1 MDESEELHSR
11 RTKAPV
17 DIHGKSDK
25 MDTRR
30 NVLTIMS
37 TFVFFRVSESNFWK
51 AFIPSRTGGVDNPDI
66 NMVLLIIEKE
76 NKIGLDS
83 VIYSVTGL
91 ADGSE
96 SDLTYP
102 FVSIP

>member
-1 MDESEELHSR
+1 
-11 RTKAPV
+11 
-17 DIHGKSDK
+17 
-25 MDTRR
+25 
-30 NVLTIMS
+30 
-37 TFVFFRVSESNFWK
+37 VSESEFWET
-51 AFIPSRTGGVDNPDI
+51 FVPGGTGGVDNPDI
-66 NMVLLIIEKE
+66 NMVLLIIEKA

-91 ADGSE
+91 ANGSE